1 MELDK
6 IQDFMTD
13 IELMEVSLGVDTP
26 DLETKKIIIQLFI
39 DGIPAAD
46 IWSYL
51 GSFNTD
57 DDE

>member
-13 IELMEVSLGVDTP
+13 IELMEVCLGLDTP

-46 IWSYL
+46 IWGYL
-51 GSFNTD
+51 SSFNNED
-57 DDE
+57 